1 MKEPVK
7 YKYDNQKSSE
17 LKVSCDINISE
28 KGKLKLSTMY
38 GKMCDNDI
46 FADTDSVKE

>member
-7 YKYDNQKSSE
+7 YKYNNQETLE
-17 LKVSCDINISE
+17 LKVSCDISE

-38 GKMCDNDI
+38 GKMCDKDI
-46 FADTDSVKE
+46 YADTDSVKE